1 MHDVRRAALQAWKI
15 ANRNED
21 KEMEYNKPAITATVS
36 AAATI
41 QSNNIPKG
49 DTTVQDH
56 TSMVFASDPAYE
68 ADE

>member
-1 MHDVRRAALQAWKI
+1 MEI
-15 ANRNED
+15 ANRNEG
-21 KEMEYNKPAITATVS
+21 KKMEYNKPAVTATAS

-41 QSNNIPKG
+41 QSNHIPKG

-56 TSMVFASDPAYE
+56 TAMVYASDPAYE

>member
-1 MHDVRRAALQAWKI
+1 MK
-15 ANRNED
+15 
-21 KEMEYNKPAITATVS
+21 YNKPVVTATVS

-49 DTTVQDH
+49 DTMLQDH
-56 TSMVFASDPAYE
+56 TTLVFASDPAYE

>member
-1 MHDVRRAALQAWKI
+1 
-15 ANRNED
+15 
-21 KEMEYNKPAITATVS
+21 MEYNKPAITATAS

-56 TSMVFASDPAYE
+56 TSMVYASDPAYE

>member
-1 MHDVRRAALQAWKI
+1 MEI
-15 ANRNED
+15 TNRNED
-21 KEMEYNKPAITATVS
+21 KTMEYNKPAITATAS

-56 TSMVFASDPAYE
+56 TSMVYASDPAYE

>member
-1 MHDVRRAALQAWKI
+1 MRMCARGSSGMEI

-21 KEMEYNKPAITATVS
+21 TTMEYTKPVVMATLP

-41 QSNNIPKG
+41 QSHHIPKG
-49 DTTVQDH
+49 DTTLQDH
-56 TSMVFASDPAYE
+56 TSMVYASDPAYE

>member
-1 MHDVRRAALQAWKI
+1 MK
-15 ANRNED
+15 
-21 KEMEYNKPAITATVS
+21 YTKPAITATAS

-41 QSNNIPKG
+41 QSNHIPTG

-56 TSMVFASDPAYE
+56 TAMVYASDPAYE